1 MRRLLQQYAKN
12 PSDANARR
20 VAKYVKDHPFSGM
33 LLDAEHWVI
42 MRNAADHMVR
52 LRNQSQQQQRAVEI
66 DRSYFGIDS

>member
-1 MRRLLQQYAKN
+1 MCGRVDCGAILQAWGEVTMRRLLQQYAKN

-52 LRNQSQQQQRAVEI
+52 LRNQ
-66 DRSYFGIDS
+66 